1 MKDVVV
7 SFSPNDFFCLSAVI
21 DSICDERSFFDFS
34 SDDDGFM
41 YERFCSI
48 RASLKDAFVGGF
60 DEF

>member
-21 DSICDERSFFDFS
+21 DFICDEKSFFDFS
-34 SDDDGFM
+34 SDYDGRM

-48 RASLKDAFVGGF
+48 RDSLKNASVGGSY
-60 DEF
+60 EC